1 MGDPLEMNDSGVKLR
16 SAQENG
22 AFTWDLIRIVGC
34 DSINP
39 SVDGGVF
46 GHGAIVGYR
55 PASVVYSAAMYVLSG

>member
-46 GHGAIVGYR
+46 GHGATVSYR
-55 PASVVYSAAMYVLSG
+55 PAAVLWQLCMYC